1 MSILCLES
9 GGTKLVAAWA
19 DGEARLREREVAYR
33 QPDQTATQ
41 TLEVLIRLGRQV
53 AAGRPPS
60 VVALGFGGL
69 VDRRRQAPA
78 GCFHEAGWEDL
89 DPACTL
95 ADAFS
100 APAWVENDCKL
111 AALAEAARGAGRPG
125 DRLLY
130 VTVGTGIGA
139 GYVHDGRLLALGD
152 LGEMELGH
160 MLVEPKGPPC
170 GCGQRGCLETLCSGP
185 GLEELSRWLTGQTI
199 TAQHL
204 MQRWRSSD
212 ATASQIIETA
222 AEYMALALAAAVN
235 LTAPTCVVLGGG
247 VMTGN
252 PEYLDLVRGKTM
264 QRVFPPFRAAVRW
277 ELSTLGSDV
286 VCQGAALW
294 ALQRLGQGSPG
305 GDLQG
310 APGSN

>member
-19 DGEARLREREVAYR
+19 DHAARLQEREVAYR
-33 QPDQTATQ
+33 QPDHTATQ
-41 TLEVLIRLGRQV
+41 TLQALLRLGRQV
-53 AAGRPPS
+53 VAGRSPS
-60 VVALGFGGL
+60 AVALGFGGL

-78 GCFHEAGWEDL
+78 GCFHERGWDDL
-89 DPACTL
+89 DPARIL
-95 ADAFS
+95 AEAFS

-139 GYVHDGRLLALGD
+139 GYVHGGRLLALGE

-160 MLVEPKGPPC
+160 MVVEPQGPPC
-170 GCGQRGCLETLCSGP
+170 ACGQHGCLETLCSGP
-185 GLEELSRWLTGQTI
+185 GLQELSRRLTGRTI
-199 TAQHL
+199 PAPQL
-204 MQRWRSSD
+204 MQSWRSKD
-212 ATASQIIETA
+212 PTACHIIDTA
-222 AEYMALALAAAVN
+222 AGYMALALAAAVN

-252 PEYLDLVRGKTM
+252 RDYLDLVRCKTLN
-264 QRVFPPFRAAVRW
+264 RVFPPFRAGVRW
-277 ELSTLGSDV
+277 ELSALGPDV

-294 ALQRLGQGSPG
+294 ALQHLGPGAQGR
-305 GDLQG
+305 DLHA
-310 APGSN
+310 APGSI